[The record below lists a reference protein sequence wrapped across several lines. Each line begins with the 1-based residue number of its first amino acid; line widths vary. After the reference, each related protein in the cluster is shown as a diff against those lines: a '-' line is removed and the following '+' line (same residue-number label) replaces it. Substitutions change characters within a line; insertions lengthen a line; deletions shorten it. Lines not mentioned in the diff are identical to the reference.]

1 MRLSVMIIYFDQ
13 HNYHDYHDHVD
24 ETQVDRVQDVFQFGI
39 VVFYCLQ
46 VILTIVMTDHH
57 HCTLRESCRGKK
69 LIWPTHTSV
78 SFARGEA
85 KETER

>member
-46 VILTIVMTDHH
+46 VKLTIVMTDHH
-57 HCTLRESCRGKK
+57 HCTIRESCRGKK
-69 LIWPTHTSV
+69 LI
-78 SFARGEA
+78 
-85 KETER
+85 